1 MTEEVPDFPQP
12 PQFCTECGSP
22 LPPGAKFCSQ
32 CGTPVAGPVVE
43 PETVPPDA
51 APEPHIPPELR
62 AKYERAREELR
73 GDRREVVVL
82 FADLSGFTALSER
95 LDPEEV
101 SLVMHGLLGELA
113 DVVYR
118 YEGYVDKYIGD
129 AIMALFGA
137 PIAHE
142 NDAERAV
149 LAALDMLKVT
159 ARRSDDSDHLLSIR
173 VGLNQGEVV
182 AAHVGSES
190 RQQYTVMGDTVNVAS
205 RLEGEAAPDSVL
217 VSQSVYERIG
227 SQFESEAVDP
237 LTVKGKAEPLQAYR
251 VIRYRSSK
259 PAPTHE
265 ATPFVGRDE
274 ELALLES
281 FLRRI
286 TEGTHGTLVIEAEAG
301 AGKSRLVSEA
311 LSRAN
316 LQLDFLEVDFSPID
330 LPGSQSMATDL
341 FRQLIADAD
350 GAIVDDLGS
359 AHERASELLSGEL
372 QHHDAGIHQLARQLF
387 GTADAESTH
396 DMNPGVARQNRWLAV
411 TALLTAQARTTP
423 VLIRF
428 EDAHWADEA
437 DEEFLGFLM
446 PLIAGHRVGVV
457 VTARPGTSLGWVPTA
472 AERVELRNLGE
483 EAARSIL
490 GGFFETLRPR
500 DRKELIR
507 RSQGNPF
514 YLEELARS
522 LRDAVETAGSSV
534 PGTIQGLLQSRID
547 HLDDSVRLLLQMG
560 SVLGNTFSVELLAR
574 IYRLEQHPVSFEDAL
589 EKLEGEGFFEVPA
602 ADSVGRFRHAL
613 MVEVAYGSILGGVRK
628 VLHESA
634 ARLGEE
640 HYAER
645 LEAEAPFF
653 AHHFWEADLHPD
665 AAPHLWNAGRAG
677 AQNYE
682 LHAAE
687 RFLNRLSDVLREHP
701 EVLPESAHRADFMTT
716 YGTVLR
722 ERGRFEDAEQWFEQL
737 QHLGELEKQEEWIG
751 EALFHRG
758 AIALYRGQID
768 EAEVF
773 FEQGLAR
780 SPTDERAT
788 ANLHSG
794 MGLVH
799 HFNVDVDRALDEH
812 RQALGLREQAQDRF
826 GYAKSLMNI
835 GNVLLRLQ
843 NDPEGAREHYERA
856 LVLAREND
864 DREMQCNLLLNLGT
878 LDLELGEYATALGRF
893 EDMQEV
899 TEEIG
904 FSQLRFLSLR
914 NQAACHVRL
923 GRIAVALQA
932 LKACLQEGDEIL
944 DASNRVAVRILLFEV
959 CFCALD
965 DAGASEWLR
974 EARELAGRHSMTEH
988 DDWIV
993 LSEGRLAAAR
1003 GDWEAAAAASSQAE
1017 ELALQQRDFD
1027 IAKIAAV
1034 HQWRARARGGFEVAE
1049 NFPAE
1054 PDSQPSMVALVHYL
1068 WGDGAAA
1075 RGTLQQ
1081 AADTLT
1087 KAGALAMQVGDL
1099 SLVLATFRRLAEVL
1113 HQLGDEPGARAA
1125 TLRASEAMG
1134 SLREN
1139 LPEELLAS
1147 FDADPRSVALSELAQ

>member
-1 MTEEVPDFPQP
+1 
-12 PQFCTECGSP
+12 
-22 LPPGAKFCSQ
+22 
-32 CGTPVAGPVVE
+32 
-43 PETVPPDA
+43 
-51 APEPHIPPELR
+51 
-62 AKYERAREELR
+62 
-73 GDRREVVVL
+73 VL

-149 LAALDMLKVT
+149 LAALDMLEVT

-227 SQFESEAVDP
+227 SRFETEAVDP
-237 LTVKGKAEPLQAYR
+237 VTVKGKAEPLQAYR
-251 VIRYRSSK
+251 VVRFRPSA
-259 PAPTHE
+259 PAPTKE

-274 ELALLES
+274 ELALIDS
-281 FLRRI
+281 FLQRVV
-286 TEGTHGTLVIEAEAG
+286 EGAPGTFVIEAEAG
-301 AGKSRLVSEA
+301 AGKSRLVNEA
-311 LSRAN
+311 LSRAG
-316 LQLDFLEVDFSPID
+316 LQLDLLEVEFSPID
-330 LPGSQSMATDL
+330 LPGSQSVSANL
-341 FRQLIADAD
+341 FRQLIAGPHETAPEDDA
-350 GAIVDDLGS
+350 S
-359 AHERASELLSGEL
+359 ASERASQLLGDDFQNHE
-372 QHHDAGIHQLARQLF
+372 AGINQLVRQLF
-387 GTADAESTH
+387 QTTDDESTQGL
-396 DMNPGVARQNRWLAV
+396 NPGVARQNRWLAV
-411 TALLTAQARTTP
+411 MALLSARARTVP

-428 EDAHWADEA
+428 EDAHWADET

-446 PLIAGHRVGVV
+446 GLIAGHRVGVV
-457 VTARPGTSLGWVPTA
+457 VTARSGTALEWIPAGT
-472 AERVELRNLGE
+472 EHLELRNLDE

-490 GGFFETLRPR
+490 GGFFETLRPQ

-522 LRDAVETAGSSV
+522 LRDAVETTDSAV

-560 SVLGNTFSVELLAR
+560 SVLGATFSVELLAR

-589 EKLEGEGFFEVPA
+589 RELEGEGFFEIPV
-602 ADSVGRFRHAL
+602 ADGVGRFHHAL

-640 HYAER
+640 HYTER

-653 AHHFWEADLHPD
+653 AHHFWEAGLQAD
-665 AAPHLWNAGRAG
+665 AAPHLWSAGRAA

-687 RFLNRLSDVLREHP
+687 RFLSRLSETLGEHP
-701 EVLPESAHRADFMTT
+701 EVLPKSVHRADFMTT

-722 ERGRFEDAEQWFEQL
+722 ERGRFEDGDRWFEQL
-737 QHLGELEKQEEWIG
+737 QDLGEIEQHEEWVG
-751 EALFHRG
+751 KALFHRG

-768 EAEVF
+768 EAQVF

-799 HFNVDVDRALDEH
+799 HFNVDVDSALDEH
-812 RQALGLREQAQDRF
+812 RQALRLREKTEDRF

-843 NDPEGAREHYERA
+843 NDPEGARDHYERA
-856 LVLAREND
+856 LVLARENG

-878 LDLELGEYATALGRF
+878 LDLELGEYVSANGRF

-923 GRIAVALQA
+923 GHIDVALQA
-932 LKACLQEGDEIL
+932 LKACIQEGDAVL

-965 DAGASEWLR
+965 DAGSAEWLR
-974 EARELAGRHSMTEH
+974 EARELAEELKVTEH
-988 DDWIV
+988 DDWIA

-1003 GDWEAAAAASSQAE
+1003 GEWEAAAAAASRAE
-1017 ELALQQRDFD
+1017 ELALEQRDVD
-1027 IAKIAAV
+1027 IATIAAA
-1034 HQWRARARGGFEVAE
+1034 HQWRANARAGIEVEENCSAE
-1049 NFPAE
+1049 D
-1054 PDSQPSMVALVHYL
+1054 PDLQPSILALVQYL
-1068 WGDGAAA
+1068 CADGVAA
-1075 RGTLQQ
+1075 RGVLQP
-1081 AADTLT
+1081 AADSLSE
-1087 KAGALAMQVGDL
+1087 AGELALQVGDL
-1099 SLVLATFRRLAEVL
+1099 SLALATFQRLAEVL
-1113 HQLGDEPGARAA
+1113 RELGDEAGARAA
-1125 TLRASEAMG
+1125 ASSAAEARI

-1139 LPEELLAS
+1139 LPEELLES
-1147 FDADPRSVALSELAQ
+1147 FDADPRGAVPSELSQ

>member
-1 MTEEVPDFPQP
+1 MPDLPQP
-12 PQFCTECGSP
+12 AQFCTECGSP
-22 LPPGAKFCSQ
+22 LPTGAKFCSQ

-43 PETVPPDA
+43 PETTAPDA
-51 APEPHIPPELR
+51 VPEPNIPPELR

-95 LDPEEV
+95 LDAEEV

-149 LAALDMLKVT
+149 LAALDMLEVT

-217 VSQSVYERIG
+217 VSESVYERIG
-227 SQFESEAVDP
+227 DRFETEAVDP
-237 LTVKGKAEPLQAYR
+237 VTVKGKAEPLQAYR
-251 VIRYRSSK
+251 VVRYRPST
-259 PAPTHE
+259 PAAKQE
-265 ATPFVGRDE
+265 MTPFVGRDD
-274 ELALLES
+274 ELAGLEA
-281 FLRRI
+281 FLHRVV
-286 TEGTHGTLVIEAEAG
+286 EGAPGTFVIEAEAG
-301 AGKSRLVSEA
+301 AGKSRLVNEA
-311 LSRAN
+311 LSRTD
-316 LQLDFLEVDFSPID
+316 LRFDLLEVEFSPID
-330 LPGSQSMATDL
+330 LPGSQSLSTNL
-341 FRQLIADAD
+341 FRQLSADPGGTAP
-350 GAIVDDLGS
+350 VDDAG
-359 AHERASELLSGEL
+359 ANARASQLLGADFQNHE
-372 QHHDAGIHQLARQLF
+372 AGINQLVRQLF
-387 GTADAESTH
+387 RTTDDESTE
-396 DMNPGVARQNRWLAV
+396 DLNPGVARQNRWLAV
-411 TALLTAQARTTP
+411 MALLSAHAQAVP

-428 EDAHWADEA
+428 EDAHWADET
-437 DEEFLGFLM
+437 DEEFLSFLM

-457 VTARPGTSLGWVPTA
+457 VTARSGVALDWVPSG
-472 AERVELRNLGE
+472 AERLELRNLDE

-490 GGFFETLRPR
+490 GGFFETLRPQ

-522 LRDAVETAGSSV
+522 LRGAVDTADSSV

-547 HLDDSVRLLLQMG
+547 RLDDSVRLLLQMG
-560 SVLGNTFSVELLAR
+560 SVLGAAFSVELLGR
-574 IYRLEQHPVSFEDAL
+574 VYRLEQHPVSFEDAL
-589 EKLEGEGFFEVPA
+589 QKLEGEGFFEVPA
-602 ADSVGRFRHAL
+602 ADAVGRFRHAL

-653 AHHFWEADLHPD
+653 AHHFWEAGLHAD
-665 AAPHLWNAGRAG
+665 AAPHLWNAGRA
-677 AQNYE
+677 AADNYA

-687 RFLNRLSDVLREHP
+687 RFLNRLSEVIQGDSG
-701 EVLPESAHRADFMTT
+701 VLPESAQRADFMTT

-722 ERGRFEDAEQWFEQL
+722 ERGRFEDGDRWFEQL
-737 QHLGELEKQEEWIG
+737 QELGTIEKREEWIG
-751 EALFHRG
+751 KALFQRG
-758 AIALYRGQID
+758 AIALYRGQVED
-768 EAEVF
+768 AQVF
-773 FEQGLAR
+773 FEQGLER
-780 SPTDERAT
+780 SPTDKRAT
-788 ANLHSG
+788 ADLHSG

-799 HFNVDVDRALDEH
+799 HFHVDVDRALDEH
-812 RQALGLREQAQDRF
+812 RQALALREQAEDRF

-843 NDPEGAREHYERA
+843 NDPEGARTHYERA
-856 LVLAREND
+856 LVLARENG

-878 LDLELGEYATALGRF
+878 LDLELGEYASAVGRF

-899 TEEIG
+899 AEEIG

-923 GRIAVALQA
+923 GRIDVALQA
-932 LKACLQEGDEIL
+932 LKACIQEGDAIL
-944 DASNRVAVRILLFEV
+944 DAGNRVAVRILQFEV

-965 DAGASEWLR
+965 DAGAGKWLR
-974 EARELAGRHSMTEH
+974 EARELADELRVTEH
-988 DDWIV
+988 DDWIA

-1003 GDWEAAAAASSQAE
+1003 GEWEKAAAAASRAE
-1017 ELALQQRDFD
+1017 KLARQQRDVD
-1027 IAKIAAV
+1027 IATIAAA
-1034 HQWRARARGGFEVAE
+1034 HQWRSKARAGLEVEEDCAVVNPE
-1049 NFPAE
+1049 L
-1054 PDSQPSMVALVHYL
+1054 QPSILALVQYL
-1068 WGDGAAA
+1068 CADGAAA
-1075 RGTLQQ
+1075 QGALQS
-1081 AADTLT
+1081 AADKLAE
-1087 KAGALAMQVGDL
+1087 AGELAAKVGDRSLALAAFQ
-1099 SLVLATFRRLAEVL
+1099 RLAEVFRE
-1113 HQLGDEPGARAA
+1113 LGDESGARVATSRAA
-1125 TLRASEAMG
+1125 EARK
-1134 SLREN
+1134 SLRES
-1139 LPEELLAS
+1139 LPEELLKQ
-1147 FDADPRSVALSELAQ
+1147 FDADPRGAVPSELSQ

>member
-1 MTEEVPDFPQP
+1 MPDLSQP
-12 PQFCTECGSP
+12 DQFCTECGSP
-22 LPPGAKFCSQ
+22 LPAGAKFCAQ
-32 CGTPVAGPVVE
+32 CGTPVTGSVAE
-43 PETVPPDA
+43 PETVPA
-51 APEPHIPPELR
+51 APEPNIPPELR

-149 LAALDMLKVT
+149 LAALDMLEVT

-217 VSQSVYERIG
+217 VSQSVHERID
-227 SQFESEAVDP
+227 SRFETEAVDP
-237 LTVKGKAEPLQAYR
+237 VTVKGKAEPLQAYR
-251 VIRYRSSK
+251 VVRFRPSA
-259 PAPTHE
+259 PAPTRE

-274 ELALLES
+274 ELALVDS
-281 FLRRI
+281 FLHGVV
-286 TEGTHGTLVIEAEAG
+286 EGAPGTFVIEAEAG
-301 AGKSRLVSEA
+301 AGKSRLVNEA
-311 LSRAN
+311 LSRAS
-316 LQLDFLEVDFSPID
+316 LQLDLLDVEFSPID
-330 LPGSQSMATDL
+330 LPGSQSVSTDL
-341 FRQLIADAD
+341 FRQLVADPD
-350 GAIVDDLGS
+350 RVVPEDDAS
-359 AHERASELLSGEL
+359 ARESATELLGEDF
-372 QHHDAGIHQLARQLF
+372 QNHEAGIDQLVRQLF
-387 GTADAESTH
+387 QTVDGESTQ
-396 DMNPGVARQNRWLAV
+396 DIDPGIARQNRWLAV
-411 TALLTAQARTTP
+411 MALLGARARTVP

-428 EDAHWADEA
+428 EDAHWADET
-437 DEEFLGFLM
+437 DEEFLGFLIG
-446 PLIAGHRVGVV
+446 LIAGRRVGVI
-457 VTARPGTSLGWVPTA
+457 VTARSGASLEWVPGG
-472 AERVELRNLGE
+472 AERLELRNLDE

-490 GGFFETLRPR
+490 GGFFESLRPE

-522 LRDAVETAGSSV
+522 LRDEVGTGDSSV

-547 HLDDSVRLLLQMG
+547 RLDESVRLLLQMG
-560 SVLGNTFSVELLAR
+560 SVLGATFSVELLGR
-574 IYRLEQHPVSFEDAL
+574 IYRLEQHPVSFDDAL
-589 EKLEGEGFFEVPA
+589 QELEGEGFFEIPV
-602 ADSVGRFRHAL
+602 ADSIGRFRHAL
-613 MVEVAYGSILGGVRK
+613 VVEVAYGSILGGVRK

-634 ARLGEE
+634 ARLGGE

-653 AHHFWEADLHPD
+653 AHHFWEAGLHAD
-665 AAPHLWNAGRAG
+665 AAPHLWSAGRVA
-677 AQNYE
+677 ADNYA

-687 RFLNRLSDVLREHP
+687 RFLNRLSEVIQEDSG
-701 EVLPESAHRADFMTT
+701 VLPESAQRAEFMTT

-722 ERGRFEDAEQWFEQL
+722 ERGRFEDGERWFEQL
-737 QHLGELEKQEEWIG
+737 QELGTIEKREEWIG
-751 EALFHRG
+751 KALFQRG
-758 AIALYRGQID
+758 AIALYRGQVD
-768 EAEVF
+768 EAQVF
-773 FEQGLAR
+773 FQQGLAR
-780 SPTDERAT
+780 SPTDKRAT
-788 ANLHSG
+788 ADLHSG

-799 HFNVDVDRALDEH
+799 HFHLEVDRALDEH
-812 RQALGLREQAQDRF
+812 RQALHLREQAEDRF

-843 NDPEGAREHYERA
+843 NDPEGARDHYERA
-856 LVLAREND
+856 LVLARENG

-878 LDLELGEYATALGRF
+878 LDLELGEYASAIDRF
-893 EDMQEV
+893 ENMQEV

-904 FSQLRFLSLR
+904 LSQLRFLSLR

-923 GRIAVALQA
+923 GQIGSAIRV

-944 DASNRVAVRILLFEV
+944 DAGNRVAVRILQFEV

-965 DAGASEWLR
+965 DTGAGEWLHK
-974 EARELAGRHSMTEH
+974 ARELADELKVTEH
-988 DDWIV
+988 DDWIA

-1003 GDWEAAAAASSQAE
+1003 GEWEGAAAAASRAE
-1017 ELALQQRDFD
+1017 ELARQQRDVD
-1027 IAKIAAV
+1027 IATIAAA
-1034 HQWRARARGGFEVAE
+1034 HQWRANARAGVEVEE
-1049 NFPAE
+1049 NCSAAD
-1054 PDSQPSMVALVHYL
+1054 PDLQPSILALVQYL
-1068 WGDGAAA
+1068 CADGAAA
-1075 RGTLQQ
+1075 RGTLQP
-1081 AADTLT
+1081 AADNLT
-1087 KAGALAMQVGDL
+1087 EAGELALQVGDL
-1099 SLVLATFRRLAEVL
+1099 SLALAAFQRLAEVL
-1113 HQLGDEPGARAA
+1113 RDLGDESGARAA
-1125 TLRASEAMG
+1125 GSRAAEARD

-1139 LPEELLAS
+1139 LPEELLER
-1147 FDADPRSVALSELAQ
+1147 FDADPRGAVPSESS

>member
-1 MTEEVPDFPQP
+1 MPDLPQP

-32 CGTPVAGPVVE
+32 CGTPVAGPAVE
-43 PETVPPDA
+43 PETVTA
-51 APEPHIPPELR
+51 AVPKPNIPPELR

-82 FADLSGFTALSER
+82 FADLSGFTALSEC

-101 SLVMHGLLGELA
+101 SLVMHGLLGELG

-142 NDAERAV
+142 NDAGRAV
-149 LAALDMLKVT
+149 LAALDMLEVT
-159 ARRSDDSDHLLSIR
+159 ARRSDDSEHLLSIR

-205 RLEGEAAPDSVL
+205 RLEGVAAPDSVL

-227 SQFESEAVDP
+227 SRFETEAVAP

-251 VIRYRSSK
+251 VIRYRPST
-259 PAPTHE
+259 PEPTQE

-274 ELALLES
+274 ELALVDS
-281 FLRRI
+281 FLHRVV
-286 TEGTHGTLVIEAEAG
+286 EGAPGTFVIEAEAG
-301 AGKSRLVSEA
+301 AGKSRLVNEA
-311 LSRAN
+311 ISRADM
-316 LQLDFLEVDFSPID
+316 QLDLLQVDFSPID
-330 LPGSQSMATDL
+330 LPGSQSVSTNL
-341 FRQLIADAD
+341 FRQLSADPD
-350 GAIVDDLGS
+350 GTAPGDAAGANV
-359 AHERASELLSGEL
+359 RASQLLGGDFQSHE
-372 QHHDAGIHQLARQLF
+372 AGINQLVRQLF
-387 GTADAESTH
+387 QATDDESTQ
-396 DMNPGVARQNRWLAV
+396 DIDPGVARQNRWLAV
-411 TALLTAQARTTP
+411 MALLTARARTVP

-428 EDAHWADEA
+428 EDAHWADESDA
-437 DEEFLGFLM
+437 EFLSFLM

-457 VTARPGTSLGWVPTA
+457 VTARSGVSLEWVPGGA
-472 AERVELRNLGE
+472 QRLELRNLDE
-483 EAARSIL
+483 EAARLIL
-490 GGFFETLRPR
+490 GGFFETLRPQA
-500 DRKELIR
+500 RKELIR

-522 LRDAVETAGSSV
+522 LRDAVETADSSV

-547 HLDDSVRLLLQMG
+547 RLDDSIRLLLQMG
-560 SVLGNTFSVELLAR
+560 SVLGATFSVELLAR
-574 IYRLEQHPVSFEDAL
+574 IYHLEQHPVGFEDAL
-589 EKLEGEGFFEVPA
+589 QKLEAEGFFEIPV
-602 ADSVGRFRHAL
+602 ADGVGRFHHAL

-640 HYAER
+640 HYTER

-653 AHHFWEADLHPD
+653 AHHFWEAGLHAD
-665 AAPHLWNAGRAG
+665 AAPHLWSAGRVA
-677 AQNYE
+677 ADNYA

-687 RFLNRLSDVLREHP
+687 RLLNRLSEVLQEDSG
-701 EVLPESAHRADFMTT
+701 VLPESTRRADFMTT

-722 ERGRFEDAEQWFEQL
+722 ERGRFEDAERWFEQL
-737 QHLGELEKQEEWIG
+737 QDLGTLEEQEEWIG
-751 EALFHRG
+751 KALFQRG
-758 AIALYRGQID
+758 AIALYRGQVED
-768 EAEVF
+768 AQVF

-788 ANLHSG
+788 ADLHSG

-799 HFNVDVDRALDEH
+799 HFHVDVDRALDEH
-812 RQALGLREQAQDRF
+812 RKALRLREKIDRF

-843 NDPEGAREHYERA
+843 NDPEGAREHYEQA
-856 LVLAREND
+856 LALARENG

-878 LDLELGEYATALGRF
+878 LDLELGEYTSAIGRF
-893 EDMQEV
+893 ENMQEV

-904 FSQLRFLSLR
+904 LSQLRFLSLR

-923 GRIAVALQA
+923 GQISGALQV

-944 DASNRVAVRILLFEV
+944 DAGNRVAVRILQFEV

-965 DAGASEWLR
+965 DAGAGDWLR
-974 EARELAGRHSMTEH
+974 EARELAEQLKVTEH
-988 DDWIV
+988 DDWIA

-1003 GDWEAAAAASSQAE
+1003 GEWEAAAAASLRAE
-1017 ELALQQRDFD
+1017 ELARQQRDVD
-1027 IAKIAAV
+1027 IATIAVA
-1034 HQWRARARGGFEVAE
+1034 HQWRANARAGLDVGED
-1049 NFPAE
+1049 FPAD
-1054 PDSQPSMVALVHYL
+1054 PDSQPSMAALVHYL

-1087 KAGALAMQVGDL
+1087 KAGALATQVGDL
-1099 SLVLATFRRLAEVL
+1099 SLVLATFQRLAEVL
-1113 HQLGDEPGARAA
+1113 HELGDEPGARAA
-1125 TLRASEAMG
+1125 TLRASEARG

-1139 LPEELLAS
+1139 LPEELLES
-1147 FDADPRSVALSELAQ
+1147 FDADPRSTALSELSQ

>member
-1 MTEEVPDFPQP
+1 
-12 PQFCTECGSP
+12 
-22 LPPGAKFCSQ
+22 
-32 CGTPVAGPVVE
+32 VE
-43 PETVPPDA
+43 LESAPADA
-51 APEPHIPPELR
+51 APEPNIPPELR

-149 LAALDMLKVT
+149 LAALDMLEVT
-159 ARRSDDSDHLLSIR
+159 AQRSDDSDHLLSIR
-173 VGLNQGEVV
+173 VGLNQGDVV

-227 SQFESEAVDP
+227 SRFETEAIDP
-237 LTVKGKAEPLQAYR
+237 VTVKGKAEPLRAYR
-251 VIRYRSSK
+251 VIGYRPSK
-259 PAPTHE
+259 PASTHE

-274 ELALLES
+274 ELGLFES
-281 FLRRI
+281 FLCRV
-286 TEGTHGTLVIEAEAG
+286 TEGTPGVFIIEAETG
-301 AGKSRLVSEA
+301 AGKSRLVTEA
-311 LSRAN
+311 LSRTG
-316 LQLDFLEVDFSPID
+316 LQLDLLEVDFSPIE
-330 LPGSQSMATDL
+330 LPGSQSVSTDL
-341 FRQLIADAD
+341 FHQLIGDAD
-350 GAIVDDLGS
+350 GVMPDDLPS
-359 AHERASELLSGEL
+359 VNERASKLLSGEL
-372 QHHDAGIHQLARQLF
+372 QHHEVGIRQLAQQLF

-396 DMNPGVARQNRWLAV
+396 DMDPGVARQNRWLAV
-411 TALLTAQARTTP
+411 TAILTARAQARP
-423 VLIRF
+423 VLIRL

-437 DEEFLGFLM
+437 DEEFLTFLM
-446 PLIAGHRVGVV
+446 PLIAGHRVGVA
-457 VTARPGTSLGWVPTA
+457 VTVRSGTAPEWIPTG
-472 AERVELRNLGE
+472 AERLELRNLDE

-490 GGFFETLRPR
+490 GGFFETLKPR

-522 LRDAVETAGSSV
+522 LRDAVETASSSV

-547 HLDDSVRLLLQMG
+547 HLDDSVRLVLQMG

-574 IYRLEQHPVSFEDAL
+574 IYHLEQHPISFEDAL
-589 EKLEGEGFFEVPA
+589 QKLEGEGFFEIPV
-602 ADSVGRFRHAL
+602 ADRVGRFRHAL
-613 MVEVAYGSILGGVRK
+613 MVEVAYGSILGGVRR

-653 AHHFWEADLHPD
+653 AHHFWEAGLHPD
-665 AAPHLWNAGRAG
+665 AAPYLWNGGRA
-677 AQNYE
+677 AAHKYE
-682 LHAAE
+682 LHTAE
-687 RFLNRLSDVLREHP
+687 RFLSRLSETLGEHP
-701 EVLPESAHRADFMTT
+701 EVLPESASRADFMTT

-722 ERGRFEDAEQWFEQL
+722 ERGRFDDAERWFEQL
-737 QHLGELEKQEEWIG
+737 QDLGTLEKQEEWIG
-751 EALFHRG
+751 KALFQRG
-758 AIALYRGQID
+758 SIALYRGQVD
-768 EAEVF
+768 EARVF

-780 SPTDERAT
+780 SPTDKRAT
-788 ANLHSG
+788 ADLHSG

-799 HFNVDVDRALDEH
+799 HFHIQVDRALEEH
-812 RQALGLREQAQDRF
+812 RQALRLREQAEDRF

-835 GNVLLRLQ
+835 GNVLLRLE
-843 NDPEGAREHYERA
+843 NDPKGAREHYEPA
-856 LVLAREND
+856 LVLARENG
-864 DREMQCNLLLNLGT
+864 DRKMQCNLLLNLGT
-878 LDLELGEYATALGRF
+878 LDLELGEYVTALGRF
-893 EDMQEV
+893 ADMQEV

-923 GRIAVALQA
+923 GRIDAALQA

-944 DASNRVAVRILLFEV
+944 DADNRVAVRILLFEV

-965 DAGASEWLR
+965 DTGAGEWLR
-974 EARELAGRHSMTEH
+974 EARELAGQLKVTEH

-1003 GDWEAAAAASSQAE
+1003 GEWEAAAAASSRAE
-1017 ELALQQRDFD
+1017 ELAQQQRDFD
-1027 IAKIAAV
+1027 IETIAAA
-1034 HQWRARARGGFEVAE
+1034 HQWRAKARAGLEVAE

-1054 PDSQPSMVALVHYL
+1054 LDSQPSKAALFHYL

-1081 AADTLT
+1081 AAGTLT
-1087 KAGALAMQVGDL
+1087 KAGDLALQVGDL
-1099 SLVLATFRRLAEVL
+1099 SLALATFRRLAEVFRE
-1113 HQLGDEPGARAA
+1113 LGDEPGARAA
-1125 TLRASEAMG
+1125 ASRAAEAMG

-1147 FDADPRSVALSELAQ
+1147 FDARNATLLEVAGAPVRKT